1 MLIKQYKPLIEIE
14 REREAFLFNFFYMY
28 IHTAMTTAVNSSIIV
43 YAVITGACRIPSG
56 FVSCTLLQCCLCY

>member
-14 REREAFLFNFFYMY
+14 RERGFLFNFFTCTY
-28 IHTAMTTAVNSSIIV
+28 IAMTTAINSIIV

-56 FVSCTLLQCCLCY
+56 FVSCTVLQCCLCC